1 MRLSRAEAAEVHRLG
16 LATGCFT
23 PAQVAAWADRAV
35 ASDPAP
41 DPALVALPRL
51 PSAEQADAA
60 LRHAA
65 AGAPRE
71 RAHRVVLGL
80 LARRLIRDR
89 ARAPELRRALAVFR
103 RLSDV
108 LDDADYAGLDEGGSR
123 GLHCE
128 AEGGPAHEALQAAG
142 RLEAFLERH
151 GIPPETFGL

>member
-23 PAQVAAWADRAV
+23 PAEVASWADRAV
-35 ASDPAP
+35 ASDPRP
-41 DPALVALPRL
+41 DPALAALPRL

-65 AGAPRE
+65 AGAARE
-71 RAHRVVLGL
+71 RSHRVVLGL
-80 LARRLIRDR
+80 LARRLAHDR
-89 ARAPELRRALAVFR
+89 ARAPELRRALAAFR

-108 LDDADYAGLDEGGSR
+108 LDAADYAALDEGESR
-123 GLHCE
+123 GLDCE
-128 AEGGPAHEALQAAG
+128 ASAGPAHEARQAAG

-151 GIPPETFGL
+151 GIPPEAFGL